1 MAFTRFRYDLAREQK
16 HLQESTDV
24 GRYFLSV
31 PGPADQTKY
40 IESPHIRLQKFGA
53 NNRTNTI
60 NIESDLLGM
69 TRNLTRD
76 HVNLNSYTRHSQHSR
91 QVGYKSSNGL
101 DTDQSR
107 STHPAWEYRDK
118 SQQRFDY
125 LFENPQNN
133 TQIPFINNLDTRN
146 LEKDNY
152 KPQQHYFMN

>member
-1 MAFTRFRYDLAREQK
+1 M
-16 HLQESTDV
+16 
-24 GRYFLSV
+24 
-31 PGPADQTKY
+31 
-40 IESPHIRLQKFGA
+40 ESPHIRLQKFGA